1 MRFADLTTLRVGGPI
16 AHPHE
21 ARTRGELVDFARA
34 HPLADRGEGAAP
46 LDRKSTRLNSSH
58 PK

>member
-21 ARTRGELVDFARA
+21 ARTRGELVDFVRA
-34 HPLADRGEGAAP
+34 HPLQEPTGAAP
-46 LDRKSTRLNSSH
+46 RKTQIGRASCRERV
-58 PK
+58 